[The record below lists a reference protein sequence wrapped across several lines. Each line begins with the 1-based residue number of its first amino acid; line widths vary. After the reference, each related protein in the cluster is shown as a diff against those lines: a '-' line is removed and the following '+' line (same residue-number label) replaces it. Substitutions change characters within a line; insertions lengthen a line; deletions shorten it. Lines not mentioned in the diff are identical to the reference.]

1 MAENQAGP
9 GEDMVQLDIEC
20 KCLEGVG
27 VGWGAKGVGRVEN
40 THTQTHLKAHE
51 LYTKSSGLMEV
62 RLRAHWGHFSSP
74 GRVDSGSKEKWA
86 VLISSKCLPSTK
98 RSVCR
103 HAFNGALC
111 HTCHSLIPLVRSR
124 YGLSFHLWIWRE
136 DKKEPCSQKTPT
148 LHTQLQQK
156 KNNSYSLIPE
166 LRQPFFFPRCISAS
180 RKFQSGRERRR
191 HAAVP
196 HSAESDALVIHY

>member
-1 MAENQAGP
+1 M
-9 GEDMVQLDIEC
+9 
-20 KCLEGVG
+20 
-27 VGWGAKGVGRVEN
+27 GWGAKGVGRVEN

-62 RLRAHWGHFSSP
+62 RPRAHWGHFSSP

-124 YGLSFHLWIWRE
+124 YGLSFHLGIWRE
-136 DKKEPCSQKTPT
+136 DKREPCSQKTPT
-148 LHTQLQQK
+148 LHTLPGKKTKKQQLQLDPRA
-156 KNNSYSLIPE
+156 SST
-166 LRQPFFFPRCISAS
+166 FFFFS
-180 RKFQSGRERRR
+180 
-191 HAAVP
+191 
-196 HSAESDALVIHY
+196 